1 MGTILMLAVGVAI
14 GYGIKTYK
22 DGNDNSTNGK
32 KS

>member
-22 DGNDNSTNGK
+22 DGNDSSSDN